1 MVTIN
6 PFDWTG
12 GPGSLKNNTNER
24 ILSMKMTLFLTAL
37 LASLA
42 LQAATLAENMKTI
55 ALELRTIS
63 QNVGNASRNMDSA
76 AGAEKIAQAFLSGKA
91 QLPTTIAEL
100 PASEQDQALKR
111 YEQLM
116 QDAANLAQEL
126 SVALRENRN
135 QDAQTILTRLL
146 ELRKVGHGEFKP

>member
-1 MVTIN
+1 
-6 PFDWTG
+6 
-12 GPGSLKNNTNER
+12 
-24 ILSMKMTLFLTAL
+24 MKMTLFLTAL

-76 AGAEKIAQAFLSGKA
+76 ASAEKVAQAFVAGKA
-91 QLPTTIAEL
+91 QPPVTVSEL
-100 PASEQDQALKR
+100 PVAEQGEALKR

-126 SVALRENRN
+126 TVALRENRN
-135 QDAQTILTRLL
+135 QDAQTILARLMD
-146 ELRKVGHGEFKP
+146 LRKAGHTEFKP